1 MEKLKTLYRQVQH
14 PFYKAKAAY
23 VLGYYHEVCQ
33 GDKSVAET
41 LFFECIYLLDMC
53 PPVAKGMFPIVS
65 ELGTNALMRYPKIK

>member
-1 MEKLKTLYRQVQH
+1 MEKLKTLYRSVQH

-23 VLGYYHEVCQ
+23 VLGYYYETDRL

-65 ELGTNALMRYPKIK
+65 ELGTNALIRYSR